1 MEGERKGGRERWRER
16 GMEGKRGG
24 GREGWSERGREGE
37 RERGRE
43 RGREIQQAFL
53 HTASDQKLEAVKA
66 WERG

>member
-1 MEGERKGGRERWRER
+1 MEGERDGV
-16 GMEGKRGG
+16 
-24 GREGWSERGREGE
+24 REGE